1 MENEKKKASARKIT
15 YNNSYNR
22 ENYDE
27 IKVMVKRGEREKIK
41 AHAAARGESVNAFI
55 DRAIVGQIQR
65 DSGDPDA
72 VEDSGD

>member
-27 IKVMVKRGEREKIK
+27 IKVLVKRGEREKIK

-55 DRAIVGQIQR
+55 NRAIAGQLQR
-65 DSGDPDA
+65 DSGDLDD
-72 VEDSGD
+72 VNE